1 MPVNEI
7 ARYLKPE
14 FILPAAVMTV
24 GVIVLVVFLLYGRL
38 FFSWLRRGVL
48 KKGEDELESIETL
61 LEKSRRPISAIP
73 LISESVTKMA
83 NEGKFN
89 VVHLLTYLMAQ
100 AYNLG
105 ASDLHFTPTDDGL
118 LIMTRVEGTLY
129 DISRLPASTLE
140 PLLRRIK
147 VMAGLDMYTRDVPQ
161 DGRISVRSSESID
174 IRVSIM
180 PTIHGP
186 KCVLRFFTTPVHL
199 LNLVN
204 LGFSEKTL
212 RRYTEQILKPQGML
226 FMTGPTG
233 SGKTITAYAT
243 LNTIKEAKRGK
254 VNLVSIEDP
263 VEFNLPFINQ
273 TQVNEKTGLSFAV
286 GLRSLLRQDPNV
298 ILIGEIRDRETM
310 EIAMQ
315 AGLTGHLILSSVHAE
330 STAGVFTRLINMGV
344 EPFVLASATSGVLAQ
359 RLVRKL
365 CPHCRKKTEATP
377 PQLVRLKELGVELA
391 EDDRIFMS
399 ADGCE
404 RCLGLGFVGR
414 TGIFEF
420 LMVDSVIQEAV
431 VAKESAQKIYG
442 KCLKSGMTSLIHE
455 GLDRARQGVVSL
467 EEVLAVV

>member
-1 MPVNEI
+1 MTANEI
-7 ARYLKPE
+7 AQYLKME
-14 FILPAAVMTV
+14 YVFPAAAMTA
-24 GVIVLVVFLLYGRL
+24 GVITLVVLILYGKRFL
-38 FFSWLRRGVL
+38 SWLRRGVL
-48 KKGEDELESIETL
+48 KRGEEEYESIETL

-73 LISESVTKMA
+73 LISESVTRMVG
-83 NEGKFN
+83 EGKFN

-100 AYNLG
+100 SYNLG
-105 ASDLHFTPTDDGL
+105 ASDLHFTPTDEGL
-118 LIMTRVEGTLY
+118 LITTRVEGTLY
-129 DISRLPASTLE
+129 DISRLPKNTLE

-147 VMAGLDMYTRDVPQ
+147 VLAGIDMYTRDVPQ

-180 PTIHGP
+180 PTIHGS

-204 LGFSEKTL
+204 LGFSENTMV
-212 RRYTEQILKPQGML
+212 RYMEQILKPQGML

-273 TQVNEKTGLSFAV
+273 TQVNEKTGLSFSV

-315 AGLTGHLILSSVHAE
+315 AGLTGHLILSSVHAD
-330 STAGVFTRLINMGV
+330 STAGVFTRLLNMGV
-344 EPFVLASATSGVLAQ
+344 EPFVLSSATSGVLAQ

-365 CPHCRKKTEATP
+365 CPHCRKKTEATA
-377 PQLVRLKELGVELA
+377 PQLVRLEELGVELA
-391 EDDRIFMS
+391 EGDRIFMT

-404 RCLGLGFVGR
+404 KCLGMGFIGR

-420 LMVDSVIQEAV
+420 LMVDSAIQEAI
-431 VAKESAQKIYG
+431 VAKESAQKIYARCIEG
-442 KCLKSGMTSLIHE
+442 GMKPLIQE
-455 GLDRARQGVVSL
+455 GLDRARQGAVSL

>member
-1 MPVNEI
+1 MNEI
-7 ARYLKPE
+7 ARYIRLE
-14 FILPAAVMTV
+14 FVLPAAAMTA
-24 GVIVLVVFLLYGRL
+24 GVILLVVVILYGKRFL
-38 FFSWLRRGVL
+38 KWLRRGVL
-48 KKGEDELESIETL
+48 KRDEDELESIETL
-61 LEKSRRPISAIP
+61 IEKSRRPVSAIP
-73 LISESVTKMA
+73 LIAESVSRMA
-83 NEGKFN
+83 GEGKFN

-100 AYNLG
+100 STNLG
-105 ASDLHFTPTDDGL
+105 ASDLHFTPTDEGL
-118 LIMTRVEGTLY
+118 LIMTRIEGTLY
-129 DISRLPASTLE
+129 DIARLPKTALE

-147 VMAGLDMYTRDVPQ
+147 VMAELDMYTRDVPQ
-161 DGRISVRSSESID
+161 DGRISVRSSQSID

-199 LNLVN
+199 LSLVN
-204 LGFSEKTL
+204 LGFGEKTL
-212 RRYTEQILKPQGML
+212 GAYTEQILKPQGML

-273 TQVNEKTGLSFAV
+273 TQVNEKTGLTFSV

-315 AGLTGHLILSSVHAE
+315 AGLTGHLILSSVHAD

-365 CPHCRKKTEATP
+365 CPHCRKETETTV
-377 PQLVRLKELGVELA
+377 PQLVRLQELGVELA
-391 EDDRIFMS
+391 EDDRTFMT

-404 RCLGLGFVGR
+404 KCLGMGFIGR

-420 LMVDSVIQEAV
+420 LTVDPVIHEAI
-431 VAKESAQKIYG
+431 VAKESAQKIYAR
-442 KCLKSGMTSLIHE
+442 CIQSGMKPLIHE
-455 GLDRARQGVVSL
+455 GLDRAREGMVSL